1 MTSPRATD
9 AVDLGRLAEWMDSEG
24 LPSGPLTEVEAL
36 AGGTQNILLRFERGG
51 ERYVLRR
58 PPVNKRDNS
67 DETMRR
73 ESRVLA
79 ALAGSDVPHPRLIAA
94 CGDVDVLGAAFYLM
108 ESIDGVNPT
117 LGLPPSYLADAAWR
131 RRLGL
136 AMAEGAAA
144 VGAIDHVGAGL
155 GDLGRPE
162 GYLERQVARWQ
173 RQLASYT
180 QLDGYAGP
188 DIPGVDQVAAWLDQ
202 NRPAS
207 WRPGLIHGDYHLA
220 NVLVALDRPGL
231 AAIVD
236 WELTTIGDPL
246 IDLGWLL
253 ATWVDDDGVTAGAA
267 PVTPWEGFPSAA
279 ELVTRYAERS
289 DRDLSAIGWYEVLAC
304 YKLGIILEGTHARAA
319 AGLAPTGIGDRL
331 HATTLG
337 LFARAR
343 ARIATA

>member
-319 AGLAPTGIGDRL
+319 VGLAPTGIGDRL